1 MVTPLQ
7 DLKDRWLDPD
17 TVYSGGYDA
26 VPFIVWDLNN
36 DGQYEV
42 SVGEDGAVHWN
53 IINQLSL
60 DELAVINQSTLPIV
74 MGRTGQWRV
83 QKPKLNSNFWD
94 SDRSS
99 SASGVFDIV
108 TFWPVDRV
116 NMFWTNTVAKQFETG
131 GHSGGIFRRNPF
143 KGDFD
148 QFIART
154 ILPLLLKEGVIS
166 SWYRWFDS
174 TSRYRGLV
182 SRKSR
187 KPKTPVMKFNMNG
200 REYTYTELMGM
211 LHSGDQQTRAMVTDF
226 LCRSTEPQ
234 LKDVQSRLECNKPR
248 PQMWTLPRKVDIG
261 HQPGAVDFRSQ
272 KSLNRAWEAEMSR
285 RVSRRRRLARRLLA
299 EATDV

>member
-1 MVTPLQ
+1 MTPLQ
-7 DLKDRWLDPD
+7 SLKNRFLDPD
-17 TVYSGGYDA
+17 SLWGYGEDETA
-26 VPFIVWDLNN
+26 VPFIVWDHNN

-42 SVGEDGAVHWN
+42 SVGPKTKTHRYIYQYVDFDYD
-53 IINQLSL
+53 SL
-60 DELAVINQSTLPIV
+60 KSSKLPVIF
-74 MGRTGQWRV
+74 GRTGV
-83 QKPKLNSNFWD
+83 KEVGDKAFK
-94 SDRSS
+94 
-99 SASGVFDIV
+99 IV
-108 TFWPVDRV
+108 TFWPSDRADYFAAV
-116 NMFWTNTVAKQFETG
+116 
-131 GHSGGIFRRNPF
+131 RNHNQDYQDDDGERF
-143 KGDFD
+143 N
-148 QFIART
+148 QLIARQ
-154 ILPLLLKEGVIS
+154 ILPLLLREGVIDS
-166 SWYRWFDS
+166 TYRWFDTNS
-174 TSRYRGLV
+174 LYRGPV

-211 LHSGDQQTRAMVTDF
+211 LHSGDQQTRAMVMDF